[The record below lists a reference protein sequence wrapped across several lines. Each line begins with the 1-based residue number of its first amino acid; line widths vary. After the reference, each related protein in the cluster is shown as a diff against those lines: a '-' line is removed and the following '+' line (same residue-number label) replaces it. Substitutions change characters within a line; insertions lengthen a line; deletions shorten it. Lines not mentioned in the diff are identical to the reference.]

1 MVFKKKSTFLGLILL
16 ILLAGAVSGC
26 SFFGHT
32 YYLPVTL
39 VGEREVTVEC
49 GQTYTETGASAVF
62 YEDKTEAEGVEVEVS
77 VKGSVDT
84 TVPGDYTIAYI
95 ARYEDCVGTAY
106 RTVHVVDV
114 QPPQIVLHTKEGHY
128 TIPGTPYQEEGFTAT
143 DDCDG
148 DLTDRVVSREADGV
162 VTYTVS
168 DEAGNVTTVTR
179 QITYHD
185 PIPPEIT
192 LHGETDMEVG
202 LGDDFSDPGY
212 TATDNCDGD
221 LTSLVSCSGQV
232 DTSKVGSYTLTYR
245 VTDTFGNEATVSR
258 MVTVIDYY
266 TFKGK
271 VPNPPLEMPE
281 LPEVVVPNG
290 KVIYLTFD
298 DGPSSHT
305 PYLLDVLAKYN
316 VKATFFVVNNAFLDT
331 VARIAQ
337 EGHTVALHSSSHNYR
352 SIYTSEEAY
361 FADLYALQQRVHEI
375 CGVTPTL
382 LRFPGGTSNTVSRY
396 NPGIMT
402 RLTQLVTEKGFRYF
416 DWNVDSKDAGGAT
429 SADAVARNVINGISG
444 KNVSVVLQ
452 HDIKGY
458 SVRAVE
464 QIIVWGLSNGY
475 TFLPLTADSPACEH
489 AARN

>member
-1 MVFKKKSTFLGLILL
+1 MTYKKKTAFSGLFLLL
-16 ILLAGAVSGC
+16 LLACAVSGC
-26 SFFGHT
+26 SFLGHT

-39 VGEREVTVEC
+39 VGDREVTIEY
-49 GQTYTETGASAVF
+49 GQTYTEPGASAVF
-62 YEDKTEAEGVEVEVS
+62 YDDKASAEGVEVEVS
-77 VKGSVDT
+77 MKGEVDT
-84 TVPGDYTIAYI
+84 TIPGDYTIAYI
-95 ARYEDCVGTAY
+95 ARYQDCVGTAY

-128 TIPGTPYQEEGFTAT
+128 TLPGSPYQEEGFTAT

-162 VTYTVS
+162 VTYTVK
-168 DEAGNVTTVTR
+168 DAAGNVTIVTR
-179 QITYHD
+179 QITYND

-192 LHGETDMEVG
+192 LLGSADMEIG
-202 LGDDFSDPGY
+202 LGSSFSDPGY

-221 LTSLVSCSGQV
+221 LTAQVRCVGRV
-232 DTSKVGSYTLTYR
+232 DTSRAGFYTLTYH
-245 VTDTFGNEATVSR
+245 VTDTYGNEATISR
-258 MVTVIDYY
+258 MVTVVDYY
-266 TFKGK
+266 TFDG
-271 VPNPPLEMPE
+271 VVADPPFDMPA

-298 DGPSSHT
+298 DGPSSYT

-316 VKATFFVVNNAFLDT
+316 VKATFFVVNNSFLGT
-331 VARIAQ
+331 VERIAR
-337 EGHTVALHSSSHNYR
+337 EGHTVALHSSSHNYQR
-352 SIYTSEEAY
+352 IYASEDAY
-361 FADLYALQQRVHEI
+361 FADLYALQQRVYEI
-375 CGVTPTL
+375 CGVTPTI
-382 LRFPGGTSNTVSRY
+382 LRFPGGTSNTVSRF

-429 SADAVARNVINGISG
+429 TVDEVARNVINGISSR
-444 KNVSVVLQ
+444 NISVVLQ

-489 AARN
+489 SARN